1 MDVEAVGKGQSGARL
16 QIRLDLR
23 LVDGGLIL
31 VRQQDH
37 HHIRFGGGV
46 GHGLDLQALLLGVF
60 HGLGGRTQ
68 ADDHVDTGVTQ
79 VQRMG
84 VALGTVTDNGHLL
97 AIEHGQI
104 GVLFVPDSCC
114 HDWRSFYVFRDCGM
128 ESLPG
133 LFAMFFCCSV
143 VAAACDS

>member
-1 MDVEAVGKGQSGARL
+1 MGEGDGRARL
-16 QIRLDLR
+16 DVRLDVVGPDGA
-23 LVDGGLIL
+23 LVLI
-31 VRQQDH
+31 RSQDH
-37 HHIRFGGGV
+37 DDVGLSGGFRN
-46 GHGLDLQALLLGVF
+46 GLDFQALLLGLLD
-60 HGLGGRTQ
+60 GLGGRTQ

-143 VAAACDS
+143 VAATCDS